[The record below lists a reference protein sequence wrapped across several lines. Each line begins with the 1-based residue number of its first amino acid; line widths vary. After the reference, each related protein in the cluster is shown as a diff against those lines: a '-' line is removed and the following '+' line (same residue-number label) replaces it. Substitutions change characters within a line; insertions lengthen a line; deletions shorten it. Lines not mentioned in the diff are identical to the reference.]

1 MNGAEAV
8 LRASEKASVSE
19 FNRSTGKIVVLKVGG
34 SVLTGV
40 RAFRRTAIFLKHR
53 RGFSPNEKLAVVV
66 SAQKLATDTLERRAR
81 GILRNPSV
89 RALDLLW
96 STAELRSVALLT
108 LHLEALKVSSVGLNV
123 QETGLRFSA
132 DHDGRPAL
140 MGHYLESVLSK
151 HDVVVVPGFLATRP
165 DGAIASVGRGGSD
178 LSAVLLAIGL
188 QASRCE
194 LVKDVPGYFE
204 EDPRENA
211 RARHIPSLTF
221 DDALRMAH
229 SGCELVQTR
238 ALLTAA
244 EVNLPLVIRSMDE
257 KTPFSVVSGLSK
269 HDSGR
274 IYSEHVGTR
283 A

>member
-1 MNGAEAV
+1 V
-8 LRASEKASVSE
+8 LGKASVPE

-40 RAFRRTAIFLKHR
+40 KAFRRTALFLKR
-53 RGFSPNEKLAVVV
+53 RCELAPSEKLAVVV

-81 GILRNPSV
+81 RILHNPSL

-132 DHDGRPAL
+132 EHEGRPAL
-140 MGHYLESVLSK
+140 MGHHLETVLSK
-151 HDVVVVPGFLATRP
+151 HDVVIVPGFLATRP
-165 DGAIASVGRGGSD
+165 DGVIASVGRGGSD

-188 QASRCE
+188 GASRCE

-221 DDALRMAH
+221 DDALQMANR
-229 SGCELVQTR
+229 GCELVQTR

-244 EVNLPLVIRSMDE
+244 EINLPLVIRSMDE
-257 KTPFSVVSGLSK
+257 EAPFSVISSRSKRESGGI
-269 HDSGR
+269 HF
-274 IYSEHVGTR
+274 EPVGTK

>member
-1 MNGAEAV
+1 M
-8 LRASEKASVSE
+8 SE
-19 FNRSTGKIVVLKVGG
+19 FNGSTGKIVVLKVGG

-40 RAFRRTAIFLKHR
+40 KAFRRTALFLKHHR
-53 RGFSPNEKLAVVV
+53 ELAPSEKLVVVV

-81 GILRNPSV
+81 HILRNPSA

-108 LHLEALKVSSVGLNV
+108 LHLEALGVFSVGLNV
-123 QETGLRFSA
+123 HETGLRFSVENS
-132 DHDGRPAL
+132 GRPAL
-140 MGHYLESVLSK
+140 MGNHLESVLDK
-151 HDVVVVPGFLATRP
+151 HEVVIVPGFLAARP

-188 QASRCE
+188 EASRCE

-221 DDALRMAH
+221 EEALRMANR
-229 SGCELVQTR
+229 GCELVQTR

-244 EVNLPLVIRSMDE
+244 EVNLPLVIRSLDE
-257 KTPFSVVSGLSK
+257 RTPFSVVSVRSDL
-269 HDSGR
+269 DSGD
-274 IYSEHVGTR
+274 IHYE
-283 A
+283 